1 MLQKLTKT
9 EKTRGNERGAP
20 PHLCYIN
27 EANIK
32 EDIIRSQ
39 NMMLSDGDDDDD
51 DEGACIVRTRKRNYK
66 VMC

>member
-9 EKTRGNERGAP
+9 EKTRGNEGGP
-20 PHLCYIN
+20 PLCYIN

-39 NMMLSDGDDDDD
+39 NVMLPDD

>member
-1 MLQKLTKT
+1 MEMKDVPS
-9 EKTRGNERGAP
+9 P
-20 PHLCYIN
+20 PPPPLCYIN

-39 NMMLSDGDDDDD
+39 NVMLSD
-51 DEGACIVRTRKRNYK
+51 DEGAEGGLVSSVRTRRRNYK

>member
-9 EKTRGNERGAP
+9 EKTRGNEGGAP
-20 PHLCYIN
+20 SPLCYIN

-39 NMMLSDGDDDDD
+39 NVMLSDDD
-51 DEGACIVRTRKRNYK
+51 DEGACIVRTMKRNYK